1 MMLDIWNDI
10 SYMIELLAA
19 CMIFLFPHRS
29 RKGFAVKMTGFIV
42 LFTAVSYLINSNLDL
57 TSAGVYT
64 FAYWVAYLLA
74 IWLFVWL
81 GIGGSPLKA
90 AFYAIYACAVQH
102 IAYDIYL
109 IYTILGGKNYI
120 IIVLIFVAVYLLA
133 FFFAAQKL
141 AQDDSFILNRR
152 YLFPIATIIILV
164 WILSIMD
171 DSFVSG
177 FESGDLHR
185 VIYRICDGLCCFYVL
200 WVQTSQRELMR
211 LQSELSGI
219 NAAWRLKK
227 EQYEMTGDTI
237 ENINRKC
244 HDLKH
249 QIRELRNMSDDQ
261 QREAYLNELEN
272 DIMIYDTAL
281 QTGNKALDI
290 VLMEKALYC
299 KNHGIDWT
307 CMADGT
313 KLCMMKVEDIYAIF
327 GNALENAIHAV
338 MKLEDKMKRVVSVKI
353 ISQNS
358 ILVIQIQNYY
368 KGKLKFENGL
378 PVTTSRNKRDHGF
391 GMKSIRY
398 TAEKYSGTI
407 TVNAGD
413 QIFTL
418 QILIP
423 VNEDRGEEQGAEE
436 RNEK

>member
-1 MMLDIWNDI
+1 MIYDVWLDI
-10 SYMIELLAA
+10 SYMVELLAA
-19 CMIFLFPHRS
+19 SMVFLFPQR
-29 RKGFAVKMTGFIV
+29 RNKGFAVKSTGFII
-42 LFTAVSYLINSNLDL
+42 LFTVFSYVVNSNWEV
-57 TSAGVYT
+57 TGAWWSV
-64 FAYWVAYLLA
+64 FIYWAIYPLV

-81 GIGGSPLKA
+81 CIGGSLPKA
-90 AFYAIYACAVQH
+90 AVYVIYACAVQH
-102 IAYDIYL
+102 IAYDIFL
-109 IYTILGGKNYI
+109 IYVILGGKNYI
-120 IIVLIFVAVYLLA
+120 VIVLIFVAVYLLA
-133 FFFAAQKL
+133 YFFAARKIS
-141 AQDDSFILNRR
+141 QDESFVLNRR
-152 YLFPIATIIILV
+152 FLFPMATIIILV
-164 WILSIMD
+164 WVLSIMD

-177 FESGDLHR
+177 FESGNLHR

-200 WVQTSQRELMR
+200 WVQIGQRELMR
-211 LQSELSGI
+211 LQRELLGI

-249 QIRELRNMSDDQ
+249 QIRELRNMPDGKE
-261 QREAYLNELEN
+261 REEYLNELEN
-272 DIMIYDTAL
+272 DIMLYDIAL

-299 KNHGIDWT
+299 KKHGISWT
-307 CMADGT
+307 CMADATRLG
-313 KLCMMKVEDIYAIF
+313 MMRVEDIYAMF

-338 MKLEDKMKRVVSVKI
+338 MELEEVMKRVVSVKI

-368 KGKLKFENGL
+368 KGKLEFENGL
-378 PVTTSRNKRDHGF
+378 PVTTKKNKRDHGY
-391 GMKSIRY
+391 GMKNIRY
-398 TAEKYSGTI
+398 TAEKYNGTI

-423 VNEDRGEEQGAEE
+423 VNEE
-436 RNEK
+436 